1 MSARAAAAVAAAPKA
16 VDAQAGE
23 GAQASGGAKP
33 MSIQDKLYLDR
44 FNADKQ
50 SHLFIIDPDVCLT
63 KCPEQYCTKFCPAH
77 VYEWDPEAQKILVG
91 YEGCVECGTCRIGCP
106 FRNIKWLNPRGG
118 YGVQY
123 RQG

>member
-1 MSARAAAAVAAAPKA
+1 MSARAAAAAAAVKESEAPERA
-16 VDAQAGE
+16 EGQAPAGVR
-23 GAQASGGAKP
+23 P
-33 MSIQDKLYLDR
+33 MTIQDKLYLDR

-50 SHLFIIDPDVCLT
+50 SHLFIIDPEVCLH

-77 VYEWDPEAQKILVG
+77 VYEWDEEAQKILVG

>member
-1 MSARAAAAVAAAPKA
+1 MSASAVAAGTA
-16 VDAQAGE
+16 VQE
-23 GAQASGGAKP
+23 GAARPQDGGLGKP
-33 MSIQDKLYLDR
+33 MTIQDKLYLDR

-50 SHLFIIDPDVCLT
+50 SHLFIIDPEVCLT
-63 KCPEQYCTKFCPAH
+63 RCPEQYCTKFCPAH
-77 VYEWDPEAQKILVG
+77 VYEWDEESQKILVG

-118 YGVQY
+118 YGIQY

>member
-1 MSARAAAAVAAAPKA
+1 MSARAAAAAQAAPN
-16 VDAQAGE
+16 QAPE
-23 GAQASGGAKP
+23 ERAPLGGKP
-33 MSIQDKLYLDR
+33 MTIQDKLYLNR

-50 SHLFIIDPDVCLT
+50 SHLFIIDPQVCLT
-63 KCPEQYCTKFCPAH
+63 QCPEQYCTKFCPAH